1 VDAPEMWSHVPGVQH
16 CCVGWGWTHKAAPE
30 ASAQISEGL
39 LSSSRSAAWE
49 GFWLLGRWK
58 VD

>member
-1 VDAPEMWSHVPGVQH
+1 VPGVQH
-16 CCVGWGWTHKAAPE
+16 CCVGWGGTHKAAPE